1 MFSASQISPI
11 KFPWGMVG
19 AGTVDLVIL
28 SLIICTIFVILE
40 SRFRALGKEEEWHER
55 LDHLEGSINIVA
67 EVLQRIPDILPKY
80 EINQNPLAQILE
92 FWQNLRA
99 EQEYSIGDNQ
109 LRDPSGR
116 FSDGPE
122 EEKKL

>member
-1 MFSASQISPI
+1 M
-11 KFPWGMVG
+11 
-19 AGTVDLVIL
+19 DLVIL

-99 EQEYSIGDNQ
+99 EQEYSLGDNQ

-116 FSDGPE
+116 FSDGTE